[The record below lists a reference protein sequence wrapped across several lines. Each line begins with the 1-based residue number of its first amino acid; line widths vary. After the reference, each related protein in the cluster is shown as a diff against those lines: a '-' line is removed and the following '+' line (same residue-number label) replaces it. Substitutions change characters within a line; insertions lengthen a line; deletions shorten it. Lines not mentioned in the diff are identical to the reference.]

1 MAYRLRKEQIK
12 RIKQGAQLAQTHI
25 VESNWEGAA
34 IVQQAVIEQLIAL
47 IEGVDLN
54 NQSDPDVVITFEEDC
69 GDANGA

>member
-1 MAYRLRKEQIK
+1 MANRLRKEQIE

-34 IVQQAVIEQLIAL
+34 IVQQALLEQVITL

-54 NQSDPDVVITFEEDC
+54 NQSDPDVVITFKEDC
-69 GDANGA
+69 SDANGA

>member
-1 MAYRLRKEQIK
+1 MANRLKQIK

-25 VESNWEGAA
+25 IESNWEGAA

-47 IEGVDLN
+47 VEGVDLN

-69 GDANGA
+69 GDANGT

>member
-1 MAYRLRKEQIK
+1 MADRLRKEQIK

-34 IVQQAVIEQLIAL
+34 IVQQALLEQVITL

-54 NQSDPDVVITFEEDC
+54 NQGDPDVVITFKEDC
-69 GDANGA
+69 SDANGA

>member
-1 MAYRLRKEQIK
+1 MANRLRKEQIK
-12 RIKQGAQLAQTHI
+12 RIKQGAELAQTHI
-25 VESNWEGAA
+25 IESNWSSAA

-54 NQSDPDVVITFEEDC
+54 NQSDPDVVITFKEEC

>member
-25 VESNWEGAA
+25 INSDWEGAA
-34 IVQQAVIEQLIAL
+34 VVQQAVIEQLIAL
-47 IEGVDLN
+47 IEGEDLN
-54 NQSDPDVVITFEEDC
+54 NVSDPDVVITFKEDC